1 MSMVEPTE
9 ETTGVPHTE
18 GPKIEVLSTD
28 YDDPSSKTFVI
39 RDEDHTLGNSLR
51 YVIMKNPN
59 VNFCGYS
66 IPHPSEYKINIRIQT
81 NGDITASEALQKG
94 LDDLVDMLEH
104 VRATFKETL
113 QKKDFPIDKDA
124 SIAETY

>member
-28 YDDPSSKTFVI
+28 FDDLSSKTFSI

-51 YVIMKNPN
+51 YIIMKNPN
-59 VNFCGYS
+59 VTFCGYT
-66 IPHPSEYKINIRIQT
+66 IPHPSEYKINLRIQT
-81 NGDITASEALQKG
+81 NGDITAAQALQKG
-94 LDDLVDMLEH
+94 LDDLVDLLEH
-104 VRATFKETL
+104 VRGTFKEKL
-113 QKKDFPIDKDA
+113 QKQDFPISEDA
-124 SIAETY
+124 SIADSY